1 MMPKRWIVAMCAL
14 LGTGLV
20 QPARAQ
26 LVARSQR
33 GVVSQRV
40 AQAEITVEYSRP
52 VARGRDLF
60 GGIVR
65 YGRIWNPGA
74 DSATRVI
81 VSHDVLLDG
90 HMLPA
95 GRYSLWV
102 IPNEAEWTIIFN
114 RTADTWHSLYPG
126 EQDDELR
133 LTVRP
138 EETWHMETL
147 AFYFPVAD
155 GRRGVLALHWGETVV
170 HLPIEVER

>member
-1 MMPKRWIVAMCAL
+1 MVSTNWIAVGLAV
-14 LGTGLV
+14 LGIGLV
-20 QPARAQ
+20 RPAGAQ
-26 LVARSQR
+26 HISRSQH
-33 GVVSQRV
+33 GVVSQRI
-40 AQAEITVEYSRP
+40 AEAEVTVEYNRP

-81 VSHDVLLDG
+81 VSHDLLVDG
-90 HMLPA
+90 HALPA

-102 IPNEAEWTIIFN
+102 IPGESEWTVIFN
-114 RTADTWHSLYPG
+114 RAADAWHSLYPG
-126 EQDDELR
+126 EQDDQLR
-133 LTVRP
+133 LTVRS
-138 EETWHMETL
+138 EESWHMETL

-170 HLPIEVER
+170 HLPIEVAG